1 MRGRAPVAT
10 IAHDDLV
17 AGNTDGEPIEL
28 TRAQET
34 ELPQALK
41 WQVARADEDYDAAL
55 VEASRITVD
64 TSRIA
69 SESFPMA
76 VPPEEAER
84 RCRRA
89 LQEAWAG
96 RESAVFRLPPS
107 RLTLD
112 PTDVIA
118 LTHDGRTEQFR
129 LIAVADAEARGVE
142 AVRQDREAYDLPP
155 GAERPATLP
164 RAVTFGPPEVILLD
178 LPQLRD
184 DIPAH
189 QPLIAA
195 TAKPWPG
202 ALAVY
207 RSPGEDGFELV
218 TTVRRR
224 ANLGR
229 LAADLWAGSTSR
241 FDMGNVLILDLASG
255 QVDSVSDLALFG
267 GANALAVES
276 ALGRWEIVQ
285 AGHAELIAPGRYRL
299 RRLLR
304 GQRGTEQ
311 AMGMPTPAG
320 ARVVLL
326 NEALIPLPIPEAD
339 LGIPFN
345 WRIGPA
351 RHPVSSDTFAALN
364 FTPEGAGL
372 RPFAPVHV
380 AQPWRQPHSPGD
392 LVIRWTRRSRS
403 LAADS
408 WQGIEVP
415 MGEEQ
420 ESYEV
425 RIMNG
430 AAVKRTLTSTAP
442 SVTYTAAQ
450 QADDFGT
457 LLAPGG
463 SLTIRICQLSA
474 RIGRGTARTTTL
486 YI

>member
-1 MRGRAPVAT
+1 
-10 IAHDDLV
+10 
-17 AGNTDGEPIEL
+17 
-28 TRAQET
+28 
-34 ELPQALK
+34 
-41 WQVARADEDYDAAL
+41 
-55 VEASRITVD
+55 
-64 TSRIA
+64 
-69 SESFPMA
+69 
-76 VPPEEAER
+76 
-84 RCRRA
+84 
-89 LQEAWAG
+89 
-96 RESAVFRLPPS
+96 
-107 RLTLD
+107 
-112 PTDVIA
+112 
-118 LTHDGRTEQFR
+118 
-129 LIAVADAEARGVE
+129 
-142 AVRQDREAYDLPP
+142 
-155 GAERPATLP
+155 
-164 RAVTFGPPEVILLD
+164 
-178 LPQLRD
+178 
-184 DIPAH
+184 
-189 QPLIAA
+189 
-195 TAKPWPG
+195 
-202 ALAVY
+202 
-207 RSPGEDGFELV
+207 
-218 TTVRRR
+218 
-224 ANLGR
+224 
-229 LAADLWAGSTSR
+229 
-241 FDMGNVLILDLASG
+241 
-255 QVDSVSDLALFG
+255 
-267 GANALAVES
+267 
-276 ALGRWEIVQ
+276 
-285 AGHAELIAPGRYRL
+285 
-299 RRLLR
+299 
-304 GQRGTEQ
+304 
-311 AMGMPTPAG
+311 MGMPTPAG